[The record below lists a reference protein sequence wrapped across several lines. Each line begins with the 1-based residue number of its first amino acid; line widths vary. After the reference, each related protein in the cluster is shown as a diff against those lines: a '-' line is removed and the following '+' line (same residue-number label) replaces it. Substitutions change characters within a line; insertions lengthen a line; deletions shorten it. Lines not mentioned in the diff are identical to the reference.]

1 MILISQQEAATMA
14 EVSRRTIRRWLADGR
29 ITRHPKGLVDADEV
43 RYAQSRAR
51 PRLAEWTEVL
61 RDAAPMS

>member
-1 MILISQQEAATMA
+1 MA